1 MQACWPAVKPSG
13 QVCVY
18 NKAGNS
24 RVEEMEVIM
33 DRTYR
38 ISEEMKKEVSS
49 IIQNDLKDPRLPK
62 LISVMSA
69 NVTKDL
75 RYAKIFISVL
85 GNEEEKKNALQ
96 GLKSAAG
103 FIRREIGHRMQLR
116 YTPEMIFE
124 LDTSIE
130 HGVYITKL
138 INDTMKNDTT
148 NNDTTKNK

>member
-1 MQACWPAVKPSG
+1 
-13 QVCVY
+13 
-18 NKAGNS
+18 
-24 RVEEMEVIM
+24 M

-49 IIQNDLKDPRLPK
+49 IIQNELKDPRLPK

-85 GNEEEKKNALQ
+85 GNDEEKKNALQ

-116 YTPEMIFE
+116 YTPEIIFE

-148 NNDTTKNK
+148 KNDTMKDK